1 MKNGDT
7 PDWMP
12 SIYFLLSIIDPFYY
26 TLFSTGWFFND
37 WCNCPWTILFSHR
50 YYSCMIVN
58 YENLSI
64 QATELCCYTPFQNL
78 YQTDTDISICFE
90 NHIKPIPII
99 GISAI
104 IQIPIPIL
112 SYNKPIPIPIQISE
126 FISNR
131 YRYQYDFILADTD
144 TYYRYRYRY
153 RLYWLSLL

>member
-1 MKNGDT
+1 
-7 PDWMP
+7 
-12 SIYFLLSIIDPFYY
+12 
-26 TLFSTGWFFND
+26 
-37 WCNCPWTILFSHR
+37 
-50 YYSCMIVN
+50 MIVN

-112 SYNKPIPIPIQISE
+112 SYNKPIPIPIQNSK

-131 YRYQYDFILADTD
+131 YRYNFMLADTDTDTD
-144 TYYRYRYRY
+144 TYYRYQLYRFS
-153 RLYWLSLL
+153 RLSVEP